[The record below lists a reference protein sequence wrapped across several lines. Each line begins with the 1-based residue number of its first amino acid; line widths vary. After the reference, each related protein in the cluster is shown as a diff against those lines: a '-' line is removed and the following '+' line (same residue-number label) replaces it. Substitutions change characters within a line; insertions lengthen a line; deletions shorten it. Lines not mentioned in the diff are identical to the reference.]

1 MEKQLL
7 WVDSVAGAKGEWKG
21 PVASVAG
28 GGDSG
33 LGAGGLNWQV
43 CSEVRSPICSG
54 IFDKAS
60 ASTVL
65 SFLPSPSI

>member
-21 PVASVAG
+21 PVASEAG

-33 LGAGGLNWQV
+33 LGQG
-43 CSEVRSPICSG
+43 
-54 IFDKAS
+54 AS
-60 ASTVL
+60 IGRFAVK
-65 SFLPSPSI
+65 